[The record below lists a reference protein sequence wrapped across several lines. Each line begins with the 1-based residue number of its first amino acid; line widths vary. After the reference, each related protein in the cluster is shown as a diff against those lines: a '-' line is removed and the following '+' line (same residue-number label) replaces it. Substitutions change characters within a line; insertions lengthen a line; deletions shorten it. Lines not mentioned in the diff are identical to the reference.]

1 MNSGS
6 LPQTNKLAPLVK
18 LSENNEGRAKG
29 EEKGGS
35 GEEEYDAP
43 WDEYEETYATDETK
57 ESDEDRISGDYESKD
72 EDIPEDIIEED
83 YSNST

>member
-18 LSENNEGRAKG
+18 LSENNEGKGKG

-43 WDEYEETYATDETK
+43 RAWDEDEEKDYYETDEI
-57 ESDEDRISGDYESKD
+57 SSGDYESEE

>member
-18 LSENNEGRAKG
+18 LSENNEGKG
-29 EEKGGS
+29 KSEEKGGS

-43 WDEYEETYATDETK
+43 WDEDETDEI
-57 ESDEDRISGDYESKD
+57 SSGDYESEG
-72 EDIPEDIIEED
+72 EDIPEDIVEED

>member
-18 LSENNEGRAKG
+18 LSENNEGKGKG

-43 WDEYEETYATDETK
+43 WDEDETDEI
-57 ESDEDRISGDYESKD
+57 SSGDYESEG
-72 EDIPEDIIEED
+72 EDIPEDIVEED